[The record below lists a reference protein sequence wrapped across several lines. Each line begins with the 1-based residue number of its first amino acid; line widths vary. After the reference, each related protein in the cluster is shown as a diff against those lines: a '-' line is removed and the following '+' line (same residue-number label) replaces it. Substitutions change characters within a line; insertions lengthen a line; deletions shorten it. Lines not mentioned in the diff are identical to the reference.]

1 MAPFGVETAGRW
13 AITGGSADRAGVAAG
28 RSPSPGGRGERGEVN
43 DEAVETLARQL
54 LKRYGVVFRRMLERE
69 AILPP
74 WRDLIRV
81 FWRLEARGEIRGGRF
96 VGGFSGQQF
105 ALPEAVG
112 LLRGV
117 RRAHSDVELVA
128 VSGADPLNLIGI
140 VTPGPTVPALASN
153 RVLFRDGV
161 PVAVSEGGGRKE
173 QILVDATPEEAR
185 ELRDALVRRRIA
197 PLVRRYLGKS
207 RSGAA

>member
-1 MAPFGVETAGRW
+1 MAPFGIETAGRW
-13 AITGGSADRAGVAAG
+13 ALVDGRAGTAGTTERSVSVGPAAAAD
-28 RSPSPGGRGERGEVN
+28 PA
-43 DEAVETLARQL
+43 EAAIETLARQL

-117 RRAHSDVELVA
+117 RRAHTETELVA

-185 ELRDALVRRRIA
+185 ELRNALVRRRVS

>member
-1 MAPFGVETAGRW
+1 
-13 AITGGSADRAGVAAG
+13 
-28 RSPSPGGRGERGEVN
+28 
-43 DEAVETLARQL
+43 
-54 LKRYGVVFRRMLERE
+54 LERE

-96 VGGFSGQQF
+96 VGGFSGEQF

-112 LLRGV
+112 LLRGI
-117 RRAHSDVELVA
+117 RRSDGSGELVS
-128 VSGADPLNLIGI
+128 VSGADPLNLVGI
-140 VTPGPTVPALASN
+140 LTPGSAVPALASN
-153 RVLFRDGV
+153 RILFRAGV
-161 PVAVSEGGGRKE
+161 PVAVSEGGGKKE
-173 QILVDATPEEAR
+173 RFLVDVTPDEAR
-185 ELRDALVRRRIA
+185 ELRNALIRRRVS